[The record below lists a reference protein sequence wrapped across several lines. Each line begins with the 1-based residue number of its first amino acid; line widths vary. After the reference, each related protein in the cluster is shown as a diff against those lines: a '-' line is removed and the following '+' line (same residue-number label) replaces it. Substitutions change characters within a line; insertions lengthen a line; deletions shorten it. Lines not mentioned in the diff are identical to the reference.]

1 MLVLTFVLFQFH
13 KGTIRTYAGLK
24 CMFMQSINFNSIK
37 VQLELSYMVVCART
51 LYIFQF
57 HKGTIRTHF
66 SECRGL
72 RTQISI
78 P

>member
-1 MLVLTFVLFQFH
+1 MNPLVFQFHKGTIRTHSSFSFPKRNVLFQFH
-13 KGTIRTYAGLK
+13 KGTIRTQYWAK
-24 CMFMQSINFNSIK
+24 KAEQIN
-37 VQLELSYMVVCART
+37 A
-51 LYIFQF
+51 FQF